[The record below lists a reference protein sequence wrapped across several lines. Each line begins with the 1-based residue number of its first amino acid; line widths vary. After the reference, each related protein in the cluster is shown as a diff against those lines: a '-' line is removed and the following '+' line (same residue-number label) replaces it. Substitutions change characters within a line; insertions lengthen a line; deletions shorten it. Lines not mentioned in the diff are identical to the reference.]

1 MVGAVHSVIMN
12 IWMCLLCEMG
22 HFWPMGAVL
31 FDCCSWYRKWLLL
44 MTKWLCSVNVT
55 INFYSICMCRLVRDR
70 ERTKMERNI
79 LADVNHPF
87 IVRLNYGTFIGFVTS
102 ICSRIVITGPP
113 ALTLYCSRSTKLDV
127 QYVLMWFWPA
137 FQTEGKLYLILEFL
151 RGGDLFTRLSKEVW
165 LCTIFLFNE
174 NVQ

>member
-1 MVGAVHSVIMN
+1 M
-12 IWMCLLCEMG
+12 
-22 HFWPMGAVL
+22 
-31 FDCCSWYRKWLLL
+31 
-44 MTKWLCSVNVT
+44 T
-55 INFYSICMCRLVRDR
+55 INFDSICMCRLVRDR

-127 QYVLMWFWPA
+127 QYVLM
-137 FQTEGKLYLILEFL
+137 
-151 RGGDLFTRLSKEVW
+151 
-165 LCTIFLFNE
+165 
-174 NVQ
+174 